1 MSKSYPSA
9 LPFFLPDVG
18 AEEAAAVATTL
29 SGGWLT
35 SGPQARAL
43 EEGLAQR
50 LGASHAVALGSC
62 TAALH
67 LAVLGLPASPKDVV
81 LTSPYTFTAGAEV
94 ILHAGLS
101 PVFSDIDPVT
111 LNLDPV
117 ALAATASRV
126 ERQGKKIVA
135 IMPTHIA
142 GLPCDMTAIDRLAE
156 SLGCA
161 VIEDAAHALP
171 TLYRGINIGARRPS
185 GHPLATCFSFYAN
198 KTLTTG
204 EGGMLLTDD
213 PLFADRCRHLARHGI
228 DRDGWS
234 RHRSGK
240 ENKWTADHVP
250 LPSWSY
256 DVSAAG
262 FKYNLSDLAAA
273 VGLAQLA
280 KLDTM
285 AEQRRGIAD
294 AYDLAFGRCPELQ
307 IPSCTT
313 TRAEVPR
320 HLYILRLRPRPD
332 QEMETLRNRWA
343 AGIESRGIG
352 TSMHFRP
359 LHLHSFYRDTLALCP
374 EDFPHALAESQ
385 RALSL
390 PIYSRMD
397 GADTDRVI
405 TAVLASLQDLSR
417 T

>member
-1 MSKSYPSA
+1 MSTGEPRA
-9 LPFFLPDVG
+9 LPFSLPDVG
-18 AEEAAAVATTL
+18 EEEAAAVAATL

-35 SGPQARAL
+35 SGPQAHAL
-43 EEGLAQR
+43 EQGLAQR

-67 LAVLGLPASPKDVV
+67 LAVLGLQADPNAVV
-81 LTSPYTFTAGAEV
+81 LTSPYTFTAGAAV
-94 ILHAGLS
+94 ILHAGLT

-111 LNLDPV
+111 LNLDPA

-126 ERQGKKIVA
+126 KRQGRKIAA

-142 GLPCDMTAIDRLAE
+142 GLPCDMAAIDRLAE
-156 SLGCA
+156 DLGCA

-204 EGGMLLTDD
+204 EGGMLLTDN

-234 RHRSGK
+234 RHRSDK
-240 ENKWTADHVP
+240 DATDAVDPVP
-250 LPSWSY
+250 RPRWSY

-280 KLDTM
+280 KLDAMT
-285 AEQRRGIAD
+285 ERRQCIAA
-294 AYDLAFGRCPELQ
+294 AYDQAFSQHLELQ
-307 IPSCTT
+307 IPA
-313 TRAEVPR
+313 RAASRVELPR
-320 HLYILRLRPRPD
+320 HLYILRLQPRPG
-332 QEMETLRNRWA
+332 QTMQTLRNRWA
-343 AGIESRGIG
+343 AGIESRGVG

-359 LHLHSFYRDTLALCP
+359 LHLHSFYRDTLSLCP
-374 EDFPHALAESQ
+374 GDFPHALTESQ

-405 TAVLASLQDLSR
+405 AAVLASLQDLFC